1 MLTITS
7 KVQLNAMRQQRNALT
22 FESMM
27 LSNQIQMYT
36 DGMDAVQ
43 YQNPNMSESDLK
55 QTEGYRML
63 IAAEEACEE
72 RQKAV
77 DTELALLDEE
87 IKAWD
92 GYHQGA
98 IGNDTQYF
106 CFSGG

>member
-7 KVQLNAMRQQRNALT
+7 KVQLNAMRQQKNALT

-43 YQNPNMSESDLK
+43 YQNPDMSESDLK
-55 QTEGYRML
+55 KTEGYRML

-72 RQKAV
+72 RQRAI
-77 DTELALLDEE
+77 DNELALLDEA

-92 GYHQGA
+92 QDYHRPS
-98 IGNDTQYF
+98 IKSDTEYF
-106 CFSGG
+106 CFGG